1 MAKPM
6 EEMQDEKMNHIGLIE
21 TLVIID
27 IQEIT
32 IENLQL

>member
-1 MAKPM
+1 MARPM

-27 IQEIT
+27 IQEMA
-32 IENLQL
+32 IENLHL